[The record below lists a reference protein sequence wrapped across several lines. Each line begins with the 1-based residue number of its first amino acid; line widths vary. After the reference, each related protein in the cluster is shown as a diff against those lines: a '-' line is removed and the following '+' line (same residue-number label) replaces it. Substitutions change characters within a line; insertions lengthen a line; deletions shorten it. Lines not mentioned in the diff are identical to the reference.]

1 MAYNLSRN
9 SRVFVTT
16 NLSTAAGQAIA
27 AGGNSVAAG
36 QVLASG
42 MLATNTWEIQVMD
55 GFKFS
60 QATATTAIQIKEA
73 GATPT
78 RGQRS
83 FNTALNPVD
92 ISFSTY
98 IRPRK
103 NASQATAEER
113 VLWNALLGTVGI
125 TGTVSSGSN
134 QAAVTLGAATLT
146 SITRN
151 SASASLATINGVT
164 LVTPTING
172 VAQVA
177 GDLGFIRIATAASG
191 VQSWNAPFSF
201 VSFSG
206 TSIVIQYLV
215 PPAGSTLSI
224 TPTNAT
230 SIIIDKAAWVEVPS
244 SASAPTY
251 AALTSAFSNKN
262 QMQAVGF
269 IFMVDN
275 TTYVIDNCALD
286 QAQIDFGLDA
296 IAMVAWTAK
305 GTKLAQ
311 VPTAVTVVDTNAGL
325 DAAAATMSGG
335 IAGVAQGKVTTAP
348 FITNKLSTVTLKA
361 NLGSVAETGGS
372 VYSVV
377 LTGGN
382 VSIANGITY
391 VTPNNIGVVNNP
403 IGYFTGTR
411 NISGS
416 MNAYLKTAS
425 LETAQLLTDI
435 LASAATNTDTKFRM
449 QVEIGGLSNGTRV
462 EFEMPGAMLGIPSV
476 DVQDVIS
483 TAITFNAQSTM
494 NTVNEGTAVTDG
506 YDILATNDCTVRYYA
521 A

>member
-16 NLSTAAGQAIA
+16 NLSTASGQAVA
-27 AGGNSVAAG
+27 AGGNSVGAG
-36 QVLASG
+36 QI
-42 MLATNTWEIQVMD
+42 LATGMTTANTWEIQVMD

-92 ISFSTY
+92 ITFSTY

-103 NASQATAEER
+103 NSGLATAEER
-113 VLWNALLGTVGI
+113 ILWNALMGTVGI
-125 TGTVSSGSN
+125 TGTLSSGTT
-134 QAAVTLGAATLT
+134 QTVATLAGSPT
-146 SITRN
+146 SITR
-151 SASASLATINGVT
+151 ASAATGLATINGT
-164 LVTPTING
+164 ALAAPTING
-172 VAQVA
+172 VVAVA
-177 GDLGFIRIATAASG
+177 GDAGFLKVTTTQAGITAF
-191 VQSWNAPFSF
+191 NAPFTW
-201 VSFSG
+201 VSFSA
-206 TSIVIQYLV
+206 TSHVIQYMV
-215 PPAGSTLSI
+215 PPAGTTTTV
-224 TPTNAT
+224 TPVTAVLV
-230 SIIIDKAAWVEVPS
+230 DKAAWVEIPTS
-244 SASAPTY
+244 TASPTY

-262 QMQAVGF
+262 QMQAIGF
-269 IFMVDN
+269 IFLVDN

-286 QAQIDFGLDA
+286 QAQVDFGLDA

-311 VPTAVTVVDTNAGL
+311 VPTASTLTDANAGL
-325 DAAAATMSGG
+325 DNATVTFTVGTLQG
-335 IAGVAQGKVTTAP
+335 TAQGKVTTAP

-361 NLGSVAETGGS
+361 NLGSVSESGGS
-372 VYSVV
+372 SYGVV
-377 LTGGN
+377 LTGGSI
-382 VSIANGITY
+382 SIANGITY

-411 NISGS
+411 NISGT
-416 MNAYLKTAS
+416 MNAYLKTGT
-425 LETAQLLTDI
+425 LETSTLLTDI
-435 LASAATNTDTKFRM
+435 LAFAATNTDTKFRM
-449 QVEIGGLSNGTRV
+449 QIEVGGASNTTRV

-506 YDILATNDCTVRYYA
+506 YDIQAANDLTVRYFA
-521 A
+521 T